1 MYYFQPL
8 DPEVL
13 GDRYQEEQALIRKMS
28 EQAFQREADRPQWE
42 YDNGY

>member
-13 GDRYQEEQALIRKMS
+13 GDRYQEEQALIRKMA
-28 EQAFQREADRPQWE
+28 EEAFLREANRPQWE